1 VTFAPIPLLCERDFF
16 KTFANMKTTIPRNS
30 IPSLLLILLL
40 VLLSIV
46 DLAKLQA
53 AEPQFRSAL
62 IGNGPKAFVN
72 LIDTKKL
79 MEKGERDA
87 LLMFT
92 CLVSRSGQ
100 AGGPPNIPRQT
111 PGSKLLEEEVGLA
124 LGKCRFI
131 PATYNGE
138 RTDVIFSGTVLF
150 MVIDGK
156 PHLRIYA
163 NQSRDDVNKGNDFI
177 APQVVANTV
186 DNAGI
191 KWDLPA
197 RPGYHSA
204 GRVDLSIAVDA
215 NGNQKGMRV
224 ILDEHPGE
232 GYGEIARKAYAKTK
246 WIPGFRNGRAVECT
260 FEYST
265 WFHPGL

>member
-1 VTFAPIPLLCERDFF
+1 MNCLHYFRMRAFAFSVV
-16 KTFANMKTTIPRNS
+16 A
-30 IPSLLLILLL
+30 
-40 VLLSIV
+40 LLSIV

-53 AEPQFRSAL
+53 AEPRFRPAL
-62 IGNGPKAFVN
+62 IGNGPKALVN

-87 LLMFT
+87 LLMFM
-92 CLVSRSGQ
+92 CPVSRSGQ
-100 AGGPPNIPRQT
+100 AGGPNIPRQT
-111 PGSKLLEEEVGLA
+111 PGSKLLEEELGLA

-131 PATYNGE
+131 PAIYNGE

-150 MVIDGK
+150 MVSNGK

-177 APQVVANTV
+177 APQVVEDTV
-186 DNAGI
+186 DYAGI
-191 KWDLPA
+191 KWDLA
-197 RPGYHSA
+197 AEKAKVYHQA
-204 GRVDLSIAVDA
+204 GRIDLSITVDA
-215 NGNQKGMRV
+215 NGNQKDVKV
-224 ILDEHPGE
+224 IVEDPPGF

-246 WIPGFRNGRAVECT
+246 WIPGFRNGRAVDCT

-265 WFHPGL
+265 WFRPGFAY